1 MKLELVRTYYPEGAN
16 GEILFG
22 GRLMMYTIELP
33 WKNNQAGVSCIP
45 EGEYEL
51 ANRLSL
57 KFVRHLLMMN
67 VPHRNFILIHMPMR
81 RCAN

>member
-33 WKNNQAGVSCIP
+33 WKNNQAT
-45 EGEYEL
+45 
-51 ANRLSL
+51 ANLNRRKRYNFTLWGTKQSRFR
-57 KFVRHLLMMN
+57 KCLM
-67 VPHRNFILIHMPMR
+67 
-81 RCAN
+81 A